1 MQHFFTALILLMLTT
16 TGCRDKASATL
27 PSAKEE
33 TIRHAKGL
41 SIRRLDGYALVTV
54 SQPWPGANK
63 SYQYIFAGDF
73 TTVPDSLSHLPK
85 IRVPI
90 QNIVV
95 TSTTHI
101 PSLEMLGMEHTL
113 GGFPMLDY
121 ISSTAIRNRIDQGKV
136 RELGSNQNLNVEA
149 VIDLAPEVLIG
160 YGIDNTN
167 PTLDKLSASGIS
179 VVLNGDWN
187 EQTPL
192 GKAEWI
198 KLFGALYGKEKEAD
212 SIFNTIERQ
221 YNEVRDL
228 AQRVK
233 RRPKVMAG
241 SIYQNKWYMPQGDS
255 WGALIIKEAGGD
267 YLYANTR
274 GTGSLSL
281 PTEQILAQAEAA
293 DIWIGP
299 EMHTLREMADANPH
313 YAKFRAFREGRV
325 YHFTGRKGST
335 GGILY
340 YELGPNRPDIVLKDV
355 IKILHPDLLPGYE
368 PYFFQK
374 LR

>member
-1 MQHFFTALILLMLTT
+1 MQHFFIALILLMLTT
-16 TGCRDKASATL
+16 TGCSDKASATL
-27 PSAKEE
+27 PSGKEE
-33 TIRHAKGL
+33 AIRHAKGL

-54 SQPWPGANK
+54 TQPWPGASK
-63 SYQYIFAGDF
+63 SFQYIFAGDSAI
-73 TTVPDSLSHLPK
+73 VPDSLSHLPK

-90 QNIVV
+90 KNIVV

-101 PSLEMLGMEHTL
+101 PSLEMLGMAHTL

-121 ISSTAIRNRIDQGKV
+121 ISSTSIRKRIEQGKV

-149 VIDLAPEVLIG
+149 VIDLAPDVLIG
-160 YGIDNTN
+160 YGIDNAN
-167 PTLDKLSASGIS
+167 PTLDKLSASGIG

-241 SIYQNKWYMPQGDS
+241 SIYQNKWYMPQGNS

-267 YLYANTR
+267 YLYADSR

-299 EMHTLREMADANPH
+299 EMHTLQEMADANPH

-355 IKILHPDLLPGYE
+355 IKILHPNLLPGYE